1 MQETK
6 DHIKARLLRN
16 AARAWGYSETEAEVN
31 FDPLVSMLL
40 SAFAAELEKVSVE
53 IHSSRARIL
62 ERMVQ
67 LLSPDSLTGALP
79 AHAIASGTPIDSRM
93 ELKEDSQF
101 YFSRRQQGQ
110 QEGESGEAKDIYFS
124 PTSAFP
130 LIKASVRYMAT
141 GNMLYQIRNSVGK
154 EVMASAEADKELP
167 GSTLWLGID
176 EPGVPLTNALFYF
189 DLRHEANRQLFY
201 HQLPKA
207 VWYWN
212 DQPMGHVAGYGNR
225 LISGEQIDL
234 ETTLNKDEDTS
245 GKICKHVN
253 AFYKPRFV
261 TLLDKDEL
269 SAEKDNSMLTS
280 IIEETFPDK
289 AVQQL
294 KKTPL
299 RWICIDFPQTV
310 GSRLLQDVVCV
321 LNCFPVINRRL
332 HEFTFRLQEILNI
345 IPLQTEDTFLDLAEA
360 GDDEGRLLNIR
371 SFDSY
376 SDDSFALLMRNGGVG
391 RFDSRDAGAVVDY
404 LIQLLRDESA
414 AFATLGSDFING
426 EMKQL
431 RQIINKLEQRL
442 YSREQQRE
450 QSPYLVIRN
459 NSKTPWQNIFV
470 RHWSTCGAGGNNI
483 KSGTVLRLYKG
494 GGLQHNQVVLVT
506 TSQGGRDRLNVT
518 DRVMAY
524 KSALLSRDRLIT
536 AEDIK
541 AFCHYQM
548 GQSIRRVEVGKG
560 VQSYPD
566 QQQGFTRTIDVHIEV
581 ERQAFSEMLER
592 GEIAFWKENLKL
604 LLEEKSA
611 ALTPYRVFIQEVA

>member
-1 MQETK
+1 MQESR

-16 AARAWGYSETEAEVN
+16 AARAWGFAETEAEVN

-40 SAFAAELEKVSVE
+40 SACAAELEKISGE
-53 IHSSRARIL
+53 IHNSRARVL

-79 AHAIASGTPIDSRM
+79 AHAIACTTPIDAKM
-93 ELKEDSQF
+93 ELGEDTQF
-101 YFSRRQQGQ
+101 YFSRRQQS
-110 QEGESGEAKDIYFS
+110 QEGGDGEAKDIFFS
-124 PTSAFP
+124 PTAAFP
-130 LIKASVRYMAT
+130 LIRASVRYMAM
-141 GNMLYQIRNSVGK
+141 GNTLYQLKNSINK
-154 EVMASAEADKELP
+154 EVLALADGDKELP

-176 EPGVPLTNALFYF
+176 EVGVPLSKALFYF

-207 VWYWN
+207 TWYWN
-212 DQPMGHVAGYGNR
+212 DQPMGHTPGYGER

-234 ETTLNKDEDTS
+234 ETTLNKDDDTC

-253 AFYKPRFV
+253 ALYKQRFV
-261 TLLDKDEL
+261 TLRDEEAL
-269 SAEKDNSMLTS
+269 SAGKDNALLTAM
-280 IIEETFPDK
+280 IEETFPTK
-289 AVQQL
+289 VTQQL

-310 GSRLLQDVVCV
+310 NSRLLQDVVCV

-391 RFDSRDAGAVVDY
+391 RFDGRDAGAIVDY

-414 AFATLGSDFING
+414 AFSTLGNDFITG

-450 QSPYLVIRN
+450 QAPYLLIRN

-470 RHWSTCGAGGNNI
+470 RHWSTCGSGGINI
-483 KSGTVLRLYKG
+483 KSGTLMRLYKG
-494 GGLQHNQVVLVT
+494 GGLQNNQLVLVT
-506 TSQGGRDRLNVT
+506 TTQGGRDRLSVT
-518 DRVMAY
+518 DRVLAY

-541 AFCHYQM
+541 AFCHYQL
-548 GQSIRRVEVGKG
+548 GQCIRKVEVGKG

-566 QQQGFTRTIDVHIEV
+566 QQQGFTRTIDVRIDID
-581 ERQAFSEMLER
+581 RNAYDEMLQR
-592 GEIAFWKENLKL
+592 GEIAFWKDNLKL

-611 ALTPYRVFIQEVA
+611 ALTPFRVFIQEAA